1 MAGPPDRTAAAGRP
15 AALLIRV
22 LGTRLRYQATR
33 KGGTNKI
40 SDLQQHEL
48 FTAQANE
55 ALDEAADRMNWHQV
69 GTFPVFGGQHLVG
82 ILTER
87 DLTAAIGQGADPA
100 TTRCRTRLPRLRR
113 FPGPTANSP
122 RVRWAGP
129 AAVSTPPGGSTGCCS
144 AKLAQRH
151 PAGSRPS
158 TAAGGR

>member
-15 AALLIRV
+15 AALLMRV

-40 SDLQQHEL
+40 SDLQQREL
-48 FTAQANE
+48 FTAQAKE
-55 ALDEAADRMNWHQV
+55 APGRGGRPHELAPGRHLS
-69 GTFPVFGGQHLVG
+69 GLRGQHLVG

-122 RVRWAGP
+122 RPARVMLELGVRHLPIMG
-129 AAVSTPPGGSTGCCS
+129 
-144 AKLAQRH
+144 
-151 PAGSRPS
+151 
-158 TAAGGR
+158 GGRLVGVLSMRDVLGADDSHER

>member
-15 AALLIRV
+15 AALLMRV

-48 FTAQANE
+48 FTAQAKE

-100 TTRCRTRLPRLRR
+100 TTPVSDYMTPAPEV
-113 FPGPTANSP
+113 PGPDSELAEGQMGWHRGGFYTA
-122 RVRWAGP
+122 RWVDRLLFGQTGP
-129 AAVSTPPGGSTGCCS
+129 APPSWFPTYN
-144 AKLAQRH
+144 
-151 PAGSRPS
+151 
-158 TAAGGR
+158 GRWR